1 MSKSNMISSFLPN
14 DLLCDLQIKEEDLNQ
29 IEEYTEKRYINGH
42 ANCGWKTFHKEAG
55 YVGLWSHEAGAVSKL
70 LDLDDTKLVNSIHY
84 PYDMVHFTT
93 N

>member
-1 MSKSNMISSFLPN
+1 ML
-14 DLLCDLQIKEEDLNQ
+14 
-29 IEEYTEKRYINGH
+29 EEYTEKRYINGH